1 MPDRLTF
8 FQLALVIACSAAV
21 TAQQVERSPYAR
33 PVGRAAVEYR
43 DPDIH
48 VVAAYYYSQRNHD
61 SRWLMIEAAVSTTR
75 TLVIERDDIVLRTA
89 EGREIP
95 LATQRR
101 FGQDSAR
108 ITSLLQN
115 ARTSG
120 HDVVSYFVQRDRV
133 DSMRLFTRPFGGVVH
148 NSFVVEDHR
157 VAAGALF
164 FEAPTGRWA
173 EGTYT
178 LLVRHESGAAELPI
192 ELE

>member
-1 MPDRLTF
+1 MARG
-8 FQLALVIACSAAV
+8 LALVFSAALAGGAL
-21 TAQQVERSPYAR
+21 TSGQVERSPYAR
-33 PVGRAAVEYR
+33 EVGRAAVEYR
-43 DPDIH
+43 DAHVH

-61 SRWLMIEAAVSTTR
+61 SRWLMIQAAVSTTR
-75 TLVIERDDIVLRTA
+75 ALVIERDDMALRTP

-148 NSFVVEDHR
+148 DSFVTDDHR
-157 VAAGALF
+157 VTAGTLF

-173 EGTYT
+173 EGTHT
-178 LLVRHESGAAELPI
+178 LIVRHEGGVAALPI